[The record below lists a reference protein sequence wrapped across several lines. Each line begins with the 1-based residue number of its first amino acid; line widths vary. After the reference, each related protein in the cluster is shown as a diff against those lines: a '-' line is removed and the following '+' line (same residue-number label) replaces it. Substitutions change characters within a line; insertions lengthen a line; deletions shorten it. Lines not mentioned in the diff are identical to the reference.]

1 MQQRYRLADHAI
13 NYDSRITHHPN
24 IHQVHLPNVN
34 PLVNLYSYIQLSL
47 HYCASCMT
55 SRVRP
60 LTSMPQGTRDHI
72 SASSATSHS
81 DTLLQS
87 FPSSP
92 APLILP
98 TQSART
104 GSHNGYPL
112 ANCNRAN
119 KSNKD
124 SARKKPTSYR
134 SSWVHRHST
143 KHATRHILEA
153 QCAFKVLMIPK
164 SCNSHYVS
172 HFAAFFIVVGA

>member
-1 MQQRYRLADHAI
+1 MSILLSTFTATSSFRSITVQVVWLQESDHSLQCPKVPEI
-13 NYDSRITHHPN
+13 I
-24 IHQVHLPNVN
+24 
-34 PLVNLYSYIQLSL
+34 SL
-47 HYCASCMT
+47 H
-55 SRVRP
+55 
-60 LTSMPQGTRDHI
+60 PQPHHTQ
-72 SASSATSHS
+72 
-81 DTLLQS
+81 TLSLQS

-104 GSHNGYPL
+104 GNHNGYPL

-124 SARKKPTSYR
+124 SDRKKPTSYR